1 MLLCD
6 HKPGHGL
13 FVSRGGRE
21 TGLVSGRLP
30 GGDRLAPSGCFT
42 VCSLS
47 LAGTLSKSSQPQKHW
62 VDVRC
67 STKKTRPW
75 QREGLWCDEVD
86 SPLLAFWKD
95 C

>member
-1 MLLCD
+1 VLLCD
-6 HKPGHGL
+6 HEAGHGL

-42 VCSLS
+42 VCILS
-47 LAGTLSKSSQPQKHW
+47 LAWTLSQSSQPQKHW
-62 VDVRC
+62 VDVRR
-67 STKKTRPW
+67 STGKTRPW
-75 QREGLWCDEVD
+75 QGERCDEVD
-86 SPLLAFWKD
+86 SPLLAFCKD